1 MMRQPYQPVE
11 INFPGVHRTTSS
23 EKSSPGL
30 SVAGNVNES
39 DSRLAIG
46 HAQ

>member
-1 MMRQPYQPVE
+1 MVRQPYQPVE
-11 INFPGVHRTTSS
+11 IDVPGVHRTTSS

-46 HAQ
+46 QAQ